1 MKTRSQEKKK
11 KIPSIGVFEE
21 YYTNLKNYEEKPKT
35 ETKDLMSKYITLYEV
50 NIDFDAASEA
60 WKSNKRSIGNG
71 SYKYVCT
78 KRYKNNNCCINKCL
92 HGEDYCK
99 KHILT

>member
-11 KIPSIGVFEE
+11 KIPSIGDFAE
-21 YYTNLKNYEEKPKT
+21 YYEEKPKT

-78 KRYKNNNCCINKCL
+78 KRYKNNNCCITKCL

>member
-1 MKTRSQEKKK
+1 MKTRSQEKKM
-11 KIPSIGVFEE
+11 KIPYIGDFKE
-21 YYTNLKNYEEKPKT
+21 YYTNLKNYKENSKT
-35 ETKDLMSKYITLYEV
+35 ETNDLMSKYITLYEV

-71 SYKYVCT
+71 SYKYVCS
-78 KRYKNNNCCINKCL
+78 KRYKNNNCITKCL